1 MKKIICFV
9 LALAMLLAVAGCA
22 ATPTTTAT
30 DATTASQGTTAAPT
44 TTAPATPRTAAFVM
58 IGMSNDFF
66 QALKGAFEGGF
77 KAAGWNTEFTSGEFN
92 PQTQITAVENYIA
105 MKVDVIFI
113 WAVAPGPLD
122 AVAQQ
127 AMDAGIKVIAFV
139 QPLANYD
146 AAMLS
151 DDMRL
156 AMDEIY
162 LASKWVDET
171 FPDAAD
177 GSVPCA
183 LITMDST
190 EVTKNQ
196 AEVMKTELSKYNP
209 KIKIATVYNVDGETV
224 EAGVKAAENI
234 YTTNPE
240 VQLFLTVN
248 ASPALGINNYF
259 TGVSSPVKDYSKL
272 GIFTINGGTE
282 LFGPIKDSA
291 TNKAPLRG
299 TIITSG
305 IDATIADMLLLANGV
320 MSGEYKD
327 KFQRFAENVFVNAD
341 TVDEYTST
349 GTVTSIKESDFIK

>member
-1 MKKIICFV
+1 MKKIICFI
-9 LALAMLLAVAGCA
+9 LALVMLLAVAGCA
-22 ATPTTTAT
+22 PTPTTTAT

-44 TTAPATPRTAAFVM
+44 TTESTPKTAAFVM

-105 MKVDVIFI
+105 MDVDVIFI

-139 QPLANYD
+139 QTLANYD

-151 DDMRL
+151 DDNRL
-156 AMDEIY
+156 AKDEIY

-183 LITMDST
+183 IISMDST
-190 EVTKNQ
+190 EVTKTQ
-196 AEVMKTELSKYNP
+196 AATLKTVAEINP
-209 KIKIATVYNVDGETV
+209 KIKVATVYNIDGETV

-240 VQLFLTVN
+240 VQLILTVN
-248 ASPALGINNYF
+248 AAPALGANNYF
-259 TGVSSPVKDYSKL
+259 TGISSPVKDYSKL
-272 GIFTINGGTE
+272 GIFTVNGGTE

-291 TNKAPLRG
+291 TDKAPLRG
-299 TIITSG
+299 TVITSG

-327 KFQRFAENVFVNAD
+327 KYQKFAENVFVNAD

-349 GTVTSIKESDFIK
+349 GTVKSLTEADLIK